1 MRARW
6 CLNHHIISHAYLQI
20 EAETP
25 DMWLGLLR
33 EPKLPGSPIGPTL
46 RAVLVEQ
53 FHRSFFGPGGF
64 YWARNRAAVGSFV
77 QDIESTRYSDIIS
90 AVTDAEVS
98 GNVFL
103 V

>member
-64 YWARNRAAVGSFV
+64 YWEALFRTLRAPATLTS
-77 QDIESTRYSDIIS
+77 S
-90 AVTDAEVS
+90 A
-98 GNVFL
+98 L
-103 V
+103 